1 MEIAHRKGI
10 WMHSIVC
17 TTICGISRRNFGP
30 LWTEYTRATGMS
42 IEEYAEFLANL
53 NDETLTYVISCG
65 NMIASLSEEKQ
76 RVAYF
81 FLRALS
87 KYKS

>member
-1 MEIAHRKGI
+1 
-10 WMHSIVC
+10 MHSIVC

-30 LWTEYTRATGMS
+30 LWTEYTKATGMS
-42 IEEYAEFLANL
+42 IEECAEFLVDL
-53 NDETLTYVISCG
+53 DRTTLCYVCSCSR
-65 NMIASLSEEKQ
+65 IIVSLSEEKQ

-87 KYKS
+87 KSKS

>member
-1 MEIAHRKGI
+1 
-10 WMHSIVC
+10 
-17 TTICGISRRNFGP
+17 
-30 LWTEYTRATGMS
+30 MS
-42 IEEYAEFLANL
+42 IEEYAEFLADL

-81 FLRALS
+81 FLRGLA
-87 KYKS
+87 KRR